1 MTMRPHSVVV
11 GVDGSAGSDAALD
24 WAVDEATRRR
34 LPLHLVHATNVD
46 YLVAAAMLN
55 PADAPPAV
63 DDLVEAARDKVLAGS
78 PDLRVTAEAS
88 TGAAA
93 HDLVHRSEQA
103 ECVVVGA
110 HGRSGVRG
118 ALGSVSL
125 QVAMHA
131 RCPVV
136 VIRTTEAGRP
146 EGPVVVGV
154 DGSATSHEA
163 LGHAFEWAS
172 LRGVPLTVVY
182 AWWIEFVDG
191 VVVTTPGSP
200 QWRAVEERQR
210 LVVAETMAGWRE
222 RFPDVAVDVRIEHS
236 RPVDAITAASE
247 GASLVVVGARGRGGF
262 RGLLLGSVSH
272 GVLHRAHCPVAVV
285 RPRHAAH

>member
-1 MTMRPHSVVV
+1 MTVHPHSVVV
-11 GVDGSAGSDAALD
+11 GVDGSPGSDAALD
-24 WAVDEATRRR
+24 WAVDEAARRR

-55 PADAPPAV
+55 PGDAPPAV
-63 DDLVEAARDKVLAGS
+63 DDLVEAAPDKVVAGW
-78 PDLRVTAEAS
+78 PELRVTAEAS

-93 HDLVHRSEQA
+93 HDLVARSEGA

-110 HGRSGVRG
+110 EGKSAVRG

-136 VIRTTEAGRP
+136 VVRTAEAGVA

-154 DGSATSHEA
+154 DGSAISYEA
-163 LGHAFEWAS
+163 LGHAFERAS

-210 LVVAETMAGWRE
+210 LTLAETMAGWRE
-222 RFPDVAVDVRIEHS
+222 RHPDVTVDVHIEHS
-236 RPVDAITAASE
+236 RPIDAITAASE

-285 RPRHAAH
+285 RPRQRH

>member
-1 MTMRPHSVVV
+1 MSVPPRAVVV

-24 WAVDEATRRR
+24 WAVDEASRRR
-34 LPLHLVHATNVD
+34 LPLHLVHATNID

-55 PADAPPAV
+55 PADAPPVV
-63 DDLVEAARDKVLAGS
+63 DDLVQAARDKVLAGA

-93 HDLVHRSEQA
+93 HDLVQRSEGA

-110 HGRSGVRG
+110 EGKTAVRG

-131 RCPVV
+131 TCPVV
-136 VIRTTEAGRP
+136 VVRGAEPGTP
-146 EGPVVVGV
+146 NGPVVVGV
-154 DGSATSHEA
+154 DGSAISFEA
-163 LGHAFEWAS
+163 LGHAYEQAS
-172 LRGVPLTVVY
+172 LRGVPLRVVY

-200 QWRAVEERQR
+200 QWAAVEERQR
-210 LVVAETMAGWRE
+210 LLLAESMAGWAERYPDVVAEVE
-222 RFPDVAVDVRIEHS
+222 VVHD
-236 RPVDAITAASE
+236 RPADAIAGASE
-247 GASLVVVGARGRGGF
+247 GACLAVVGARGRGGF

-272 GVLHRAHCPVAVV
+272 AVLHRAHCPVAVV
-285 RPRHAAH
+285 RPR

>member
-1 MTMRPHSVVV
+1 MHPHSVVV
-11 GVDGSAGSDAALD
+11 GVDGSPGSDAALE
-24 WAVDEATRRR
+24 WAVDEASRRR

-55 PADAPPAV
+55 PADAPPPV
-63 DDLVEAARDKVLAGS
+63 DDLVAGARDKVLAGT

-93 HDLVHRSEQA
+93 HDLVRRSEGA

-110 HGRSGVRG
+110 EGKSAVRG

-131 RCPVV
+131 KCPVV
-136 VIRTTEAGRP
+136 VVRTTEAGSA

-154 DGSATSHEA
+154 DGSAISYEA
-163 LGHAFEWAS
+163 LGHAFERAS

-200 QWRAVEERQR
+200 QWRAVEERHR
-210 LVVAETMAGWRE
+210 LTLAETMAGWTE
-222 RFPDVAVDVRIEHS
+222 RYPDVAVTVHIEHS
-236 RPVDAITAASE
+236 RPIEAITAASE

-285 RPRHAAH
+285 RPRQAK

>member
-1 MTMRPHSVVV
+1 MSVPPRAVVV
-11 GVDGSAGSDAALD
+11 GVDGSSGSDAALQ
-24 WAVDEATRRR
+24 WAVDEASRRR
-34 LPLHLVHATNVD
+34 LPLHLVHATNID

-55 PADAPPAV
+55 PADAPPV
-63 DDLVEAARDKVLAGS
+63 QDDLVESVRDKVLAGS

-93 HDLVHRSEQA
+93 HDLVQRSDGA

-110 HGRSGVRG
+110 EGHTAVGG

-131 RCPVV
+131 RSPVV
-136 VIRTTEAGRP
+136 VVRGTEAGTTG
-146 EGPVVVGV
+146 GPVVVGV
-154 DGSATSHEA
+154 DGSTLSHEA
-163 LGHAFEWAS
+163 LGYAFEQAS
-172 LRGVPLTVVY
+172 LRRVPLRVVF

-200 QWRAVEERQR
+200 QWGAVEERQR
-210 LVVAETMAGWRE
+210 VLLGEALAGWAE
-222 RFPDVAVDVRIEHS
+222 RYPDVRTDVQVVHD
-236 RPVDAITAASE
+236 RPADAIAAASD
-247 GASLVVVGARGRGGF
+247 GACLAVVGARGRGGF

-272 GVLHRAHCPVAVV
+272 AVLHRAHCPVAVV
-285 RPRHAAH
+285 RPR

>member
-1 MTMRPHSVVV
+1 MTMHPRSVVV
-11 GVDGSAGSDAALD
+11 GVDGSPGRDAALD
-24 WAVDEATRRR
+24 WAVDEASRRR

-93 HDLVHRSEQA
+93 HDLVRRSEGA

-110 HGRSGVRG
+110 EGKSAVRG

-131 RCPVV
+131 KCAVV
-136 VIRTTEAGRP
+136 VVRPAEAGAA

-154 DGSATSHEA
+154 DGSAISYEA
-163 LGHAFEWAS
+163 LGHAFERAS

-210 LVVAETMAGWRE
+210 LAVAETMAGWTE
-222 RFPDVAVDVRIEHS
+222 RYPDVTVNVHIEHS
-236 RPVDAITAASE
+236 RPIDAITAASE

-285 RPRHAAH
+285 RPRQAH

>member
-1 MTMRPHSVVV
+1 MTVPPRAVVV
-11 GVDGSAGSDAALD
+11 GVDGSAGSDAALE
-24 WAVDEATRRR
+24 WAVDEAGRRR
-34 LPLHLVHATNVD
+34 LPLHLVHATNID

-55 PADAPPAV
+55 PADSPPAV
-63 DDLVEAARDKVLAGS
+63 DDLVQAARDKVLAGS

-93 HDLVHRSEQA
+93 HDLVHRSEGA

-110 HGRSGVRG
+110 EGKTAVRG

-136 VIRTTEAGRP
+136 VVRRTEAGTAG
-146 EGPVVVGV
+146 GPVVVGV
-154 DGSATSHEA
+154 DGSAISHEA
-163 LGHAFEWAS
+163 LGYAFEQAS
-172 LRGVPLTVVY
+172 LRGVPLRVVY

-200 QWRAVEERQR
+200 QWTAVEERQR
-210 LVVAETMAGWRE
+210 VLLAETMAGWAE
-222 RFPDVAVDVRIEHS
+222 TYPDVAAEVHVVHD
-236 RPVDAITAASE
+236 RPIDAITAASE
-247 GASLVVVGARGRGGF
+247 GACLAVVGARGRGGF
-262 RGLLLGSVSH
+262 RGLMLGSVSH

-285 RPRHAAH
+285 RPR